1 MFLVV
6 RRAMYVSGVFCIY
19 IPWKRLLSSI
29 ADSTQACMHLAGF
42 VVVCRSK
49 GSGGIWFYCCYF
61 PLNIFNIFRKV
72 YRTVF
77 PVFLMPCVQLTNE
90 MSKMETENESW
101 RIWKV
106 YHITLHRKF
115 SLCCSLSS
123 FYYHILYSHYDY
135 YDDADDDYHRLT
147 AGLTLHQRENKVDG
161 WQYAVVVLWNNVSSR
176 LGCLPLPHFLSESLS
191 CMSTCASME
200 VGLSSLFVSLLLF
213 LVHFT
218 FPPLL
223 FIMSPK
229 STQWLYAFS
238 VSCL

>member
-1 MFLVV
+1 
-6 RRAMYVSGVFCIY
+6 MYVSGVFCIY

-29 ADSTQACMHLAGF
+29 ADSTQACMHLVGF
-42 VVVCRSK
+42 VVVCRCK
-49 GSGGIWFYCCYF
+49 GSGGIWFYFYCYYF

-77 PVFLMPCVQLTNE
+77 PVFVMPCVQLTNE

-115 SLCCSLSS
+115 SLCFSLSS

-161 WQYAVVVLWNNVSSR
+161 WQYAVVVLWKCIKPPRMPSTSKFSLGIPFLYVYLCIYGGGFKLSLCFPSSFPR
-176 LGCLPLPHFLSESLS
+176 SFHFSSAAFHHV
-191 CMSTCASME
+191 TQVNSMAICFF
-200 VGLSSLFVSLLLF
+200 G
-213 LVHFT
+213 
-218 FPPLL
+218 
-223 FIMSPK
+223 
-229 STQWLYAFS
+229 
-238 VSCL
+238 